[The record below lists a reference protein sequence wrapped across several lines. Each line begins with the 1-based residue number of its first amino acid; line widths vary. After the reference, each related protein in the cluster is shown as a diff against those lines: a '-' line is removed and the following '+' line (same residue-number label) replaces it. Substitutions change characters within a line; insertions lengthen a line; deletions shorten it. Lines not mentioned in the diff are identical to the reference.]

1 MHSVYYEQVL
11 STSEGWNESGADV
24 KIAWGVELVV
34 NEDGPG
40 MKNTWGSFTKTQSS
54 MREAIVVLYEDPY
67 ELRRRRQGCSTAA
80 S

>member
-1 MHSVYYEQVL
+1 MERKWCRCQNRV
-11 STSEGWNESGADV
+11 
-24 KIAWGVELVV
+24 GVELVG

-40 MKNTWGSFTKTQSS
+40 MRNTWGSFTKTQLS

-67 ELRRRRQGCSTAA
+67 ESRGRRQVCSTAA